1 MNIYERALDHY
12 GGEMQTMVCVEEM
25 AELMKELSK
34 HARGEDNVKAI
45 AEEIADVEIMLEQ
58 MKLLHGCGYLVWSCR
73 DEKLE
78 RLARRIEREEA
89 R

>member
-1 MNIYERALDHY
+1 MNIYEQALAHY

-34 HARGEDNVKAI
+34 NARGVDNVRAI

-58 MKLLHGCGYLVWSCR
+58 MKLLHGCDHLADVYK

-78 RLARRIEREEA
+78 RLARRIEREKHK
-89 R
+89 